1 LGFKSLFFELSRVP
15 PHELA
20 VADSAFELETVIGS
34 NHFGLGDYIKRY
46 LEGPD
51 LPFITVI
58 KIGLRYYILGDLILQ
73 LSELKN
79 YLKATHLHT
88 FMQVFG
94 KIRI

>member
-1 LGFKSLFFELSRVP
+1 MERV
-15 PHELA
+15 
-20 VADSAFELETVIGS
+20 TVIGS
-34 NHFGLGDYIKRY
+34 DLFSQDDYIKRY
-46 LEGPD
+46 IEGPD

-73 LSELKN
+73 LDELKN
-79 YLKATHLHT
+79 HLKSTHLHT